1 MPYRMCLAVSLP
13 STPKMPGTPTPPVVT
28 AKTITRRQ
36 WKEKRIRKGERDEKA
51 EPRGFLEQRNY
62 SERSHL
68 GAYVSLH
75 NRQSAEN
82 AARVNPHVSLLPWG
96 LGVIMMCQ
104 CWFISYN
111 KYASKSRA
119 GGWEWGRAEGNKRT
133 LLTFPSAWL
142 WASNFSKKW
151 SRLIFFKWKNNFVH
165 W

>member
-1 MPYRMCLAVSLP
+1 MFSSIPAFYTQDARNTYTP
-13 STPKMPGTPTPPVVT
+13 SCDSQNHHQETV
-28 AKTITRRQ
+28 
-36 WKEKRIRKGERDEKA
+36 KRIRKGERDEKA
-51 EPRGFLEQRNY
+51 EPRGFLQQRNY
-62 SERSHL
+62 SEWSHR

-119 GGWEWGRAEGNKRT
+119 GGWEWGRAEVDRRT

-165 W
+165 C